1 MSKVIHLDEYR
12 LKKDLADVRELI
24 SKARHMISM
33 GIEVPKKAVRDLYL
47 WEAALEKRLE
57 DLFSDVD

>member
-47 WEAALEKRLE
+47 WEAELEKRLE

>member
-47 WEAALEKRLE
+47 WEVELEKRLE

>member
-47 WEAALEKRLE
+47 WEAELEKRLE
-57 DLFSDVD
+57 ALFSDVD